1 MAHNKR
7 HEFRAKLI
15 GKAAARLRDLVG
27 CLFEFTFPLLGE
39 CEKFHQMTLASSWR
53 SLTSSGT
60 AAAPVPTI
68 FPGCFGGGLCI
79 ANVSTFGGTGFG
91 IRSSMG
97 FDFADMIPFK
107 EGYRGSFNPF

>member
-1 MAHNKR
+1 MTYHESY
-7 HEFRAKLI
+7 EFRAELI
-15 GKAAARLRDLVG
+15 GKAAACLRDFIRS
-27 CLFEFTFPLLGE
+27 LFEFAFPLLGE
-39 CEKFHQMTLASSWR
+39 REYFHQMTFASSCR

-91 IRSSMG
+91 WRSSMG
-97 FDFADMIPFK
+97 FDFADMIPLRD
-107 EGYRGSFNPF
+107 GYRGSFN